1 MKKKFSRY
9 APPGY
14 SVKNE
19 YTIFVIGMVLSLIAS
34 FTFITRL
41 DSETDRMMMIYN
53 TQESYGITRIFPE
66 YSNILGGA
74 LAGFIITAVL
84 VLIFIPVRYMYMKKE
99 SNSIYTVK
107 LMGEKSVAAKMCVVQ
122 PALESVIA
130 VVMALIMYFVYMAV
144 YYYSVPRV
152 FEIPPLF

>member
-1 MKKKFSRY
+1 MKKKFTRY

-19 YTIFVIGMVLSLIAS
+19 RIIFVIGMVLSLIVS
-34 FTFITRL
+34 FTFVMRL
-41 DSETDRMMMIYN
+41 DSETERMMMIHN
-53 TQESYGITRIFPE
+53 TQESYGVIRTFPE
-66 YSNILGGA
+66 YSYILGGA
-74 LAGFIITAVL
+74 LAGFIIMAVL
-84 VLIFIPVRYMYMKKE
+84 VLIFIPARYMYMKKE

-107 LMGEKSVAAKMCVVQ
+107 LMDEKNVAAKMCAVQ

-130 VVMALIMYFVYMAV
+130 VAMAVIMYFVYMAV
-144 YYYSVPRV
+144 YYYSVPGI